1 MDFDFSLQVG
11 DVLGRACAHVVE
23 DCDAISSG
31 DEGICKVRADESGT
45 TGDESAHG
53 LSLSFEA
60 GALDTYRW
68 FSGRCEMVW
77 E

>member
-1 MDFDFSLQVG
+1 MNFDFSLLVG

-31 DEGICKVRADESGT
+31 DEGIGQVRADESGT

-53 LSLSFEA
+53 LSLSFE
-60 GALDTYRW
+60 GLI
-68 FSGRCEMVW
+68 FSHGDHRGP
-77 E
+77 